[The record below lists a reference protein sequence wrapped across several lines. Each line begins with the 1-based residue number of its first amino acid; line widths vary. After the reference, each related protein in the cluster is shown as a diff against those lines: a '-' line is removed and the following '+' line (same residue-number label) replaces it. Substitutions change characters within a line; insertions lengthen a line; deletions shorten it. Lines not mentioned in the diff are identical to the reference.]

1 VLIRTSLLHQTAS
14 MPLFKTSQDTFRENS
29 LQADPKERR
38 GATCVDILH
47 NRYASTQGH
56 NKGPYGRV
64 WGALNKQ
71 KASACNLYQNHPSQ
85 SLSLPSQTPPSSVA
99 VVKKSGVS
107 NIATCRVLRSS
118 KSRSMGDAHISK
130 FKRRGATCHARIRM
144 EDLG

>member
-1 VLIRTSLLHQTAS
+1 MLIRTSPLHQTAS

-38 GATCVDILH
+38 GVARMDRVH

-56 NKGPYGRV
+56 NKGPYGRG

-99 VVKKSGVS
+99 IVKKTRYS
-107 NIATCRVLRSS
+107 NIQTCRALRSS